1 MERAQQALVIL
12 EDRDSSLSSRLFS
25 IHDSLQ
31 VLRSHGVLDVSV
43 QAERLTEY
51 YAQALSLNNTGGA
64 KAIKKEFEKL
74 MEYGGDYFRLFEEL
88 ELVQE
93 QLSIIRF
100 EKENLSTELDA
111 QLTNKFVINKAVAP
125 VGAVFTLLCLISGS
139 MWGKPMW
146 GTWWVWDARL
156 TSVAI
161 LFIVY
166 LLIIFLNQ
174 TFENRD
180 VREKTIAIFIL
191 IGSVNLPIIK
201 FSVDWWNTLH
211 QPASVSKLSSPSID
225 ISMLQPLLMM
235 TLAFSLIG
243 IIIAIL
249 RIKAEILIRKK
260 YL

>member
-1 MERAQQALVIL
+1 MFKFLINPSRFNKFADIILKPLVIITSVTL
-12 EDRDSSLSSRLFS
+12 IISLCLVYFS
-25 IHDSLQ
+25 PLDYQQGLTVKIMYIHVPSAWLA
-31 VLRSHGVLDVSV
+31 L
-43 QAERLTEY
+43 LT
-51 YAQALSLNNTGGA
+51 YAIMTV
-64 KAIKKEFEKL
+64 
-74 MEYGGDYFRLFEEL
+74 Y
-88 ELVQE
+88 
-93 QLSIIRF
+93 SIIGLAF
-100 EKENLSTELDA
+100 KIPFSFT
-111 QLTNKFVINKAVAP
+111 INKAIAP
-125 VGAVFTLLCLISGS
+125 IGGVFTLLCLISGS
-139 MWGKPMW
+139 LWGKPMW

-166 LLIIFLNQ
+166 LIIIFLNQ

-180 VREKTIAIFIL
+180 VREKTIAIFVL

-243 IIIAIL
+243 IVIALL
-249 RIKAEILIRKK
+249 RIKTEILIRKK